1 MAKGTIN
8 GGSGSGPEDFRRQQ
22 EEMLALSREY
32 GQARVT
38 SWAEELKGMEEAWSA
53 FSSRWQGSLEQM
65 TALAFE
71 DFEAMAAKGQSTA
84 GVLSQSLEGALGD
97 MSQALDD
104 WSQYFLQTLEQVSLA
119 WLGTGTGGGG
129 GGGFLPFLEGT
140 LNFGGWFHQGGVI
153 EAHQGLL
160 VPGGAPG
167 AEEQMIIAQS
177 GEGILPREAMAR
189 LGEKNFEAL
198 RSGRFESLSTGAAPQ
213 VNLTIQVQALD
224 APGVAG
230 LNWDRLVQRHILP
243 ALQREMGR
251 TW

>member
-1 MAKGTIN
+1 MAKVKIN

-32 GQARVT
+32 GQDRVA

-53 FSSRWQGSLEQM
+53 FSSQWQGSLEQM
-65 TALAFE
+65 TALAFQ
-71 DFEAMAAKGQSTA
+71 DFEAVAAKGESMA
-84 GVLSQSLEGALGD
+84 GVLSQSLGGALGD
-97 MSQALDD
+97 MSQALDN
-104 WSQYFLQTLEQVSLA
+104 WSQHFLQTLEQVGLA
-119 WLGTGTGGGG
+119 WLGTGSGGGG
-129 GGGFLPFLEGT
+129 GGGFLPFLEGA

-198 RSGRFESLSTGAAPQ
+198 RSGRFESCPRG
-213 VNLTIQVQALD
+213 
-224 APGVAG
+224 
-230 LNWDRLVQRHILP
+230 RLP
-243 ALQREMGR
+243 K
-251 TW
+251 